1 MLEEMIFVMESQDL
15 SRKELLNATINYL
28 ESTSPEKIKYFYIC
42 TMNQQMYIESSKKH
56 KQIKKS

>member
-1 MLEEMIFVMESQDL
+1 MESQDL